1 MSIPERSYG
10 NHVTCGSPL
19 PNGVDDPS
27 TTRPEHSSQRQHTRL
42 NLQSPSFSPASLM
55 MQEALAFWM
64 ALLNSA
70 SQDATANNIS
80 DFKLVRLNFPYHS
93 CMLVYFPSAQR
104 TRLVICCN
112 HNLRRGPFEFVVVLS
127 MKCMPVSFLCCFF
140 IFNIPGRSSPPPLL
154 VAPST
159 AVISIPVQES
169 SAISSAP
176 HSTSS
181 CIGSTRS

>member
-1 MSIPERSYG
+1 
-10 NHVTCGSPL
+10 
-19 PNGVDDPS
+19 
-27 TTRPEHSSQRQHTRL
+27 
-42 NLQSPSFSPASLM
+42 M

-127 MKCMPVSFLCCFF
+127 MKCMPVSFLCCFSILTF
-140 IFNIPGRSSPPPLL
+140 L
-154 VAPST
+154 VAPLPPLACGTLDCSD
-159 AVISIPVQES
+159 INP
-169 SAISSAP
+169 
-176 HSTSS
+176 
-181 CIGSTRS
+181 STRVVGCIICPT